1 MSIMRTLDGSQA
13 VASVAYR
20 LSEVIAIFP
29 ITPSS
34 NMGEFSDE
42 WAAHGMPNLWDT
54 VPQVSEMQSEGGAA
68 GAVHGAIQAG
78 ALSTT
83 FTASQ
88 GLLLMIPNMFKIAGE
103 LTPFVMH
110 VSARTIATH
119 ALSIF
124 GDHSDVM
131 ACRSTGFAMLAAG
144 SVQEAQDFAAIAHAA
159 TLQARI
165 PFLHFFDGFRTSH
178 EVAKIAELSD
188 DDLRALIDEEAIAAH
203 RRRALTPEHPVLRG
217 TAQNPDVFFQ
227 AREACNSFYDA
238 CPGKVKAAM
247 ERFAQITGRHYRL
260 FDYVG
265 HPEAE
270 RVIVMMGSGAEAAQ
284 ELVDWM
290 VARGEKVG
298 LLKVRLFR
306 PFATEDFVRALPRTA
321 RAIAV
326 LDRTKEP
333 GAIGDPLYLD
343 IVGALRDAEED
354 GVVKTRARVV
364 AGRYGLSSKEFTPA
378 MVRAVFEELSKDKP
392 RRRFTVGIVDD
403 VTGLSL
409 PVDSS
414 FDIEPDDVV
423 RAVFYGLGADGTV
436 GANKNSIK
444 IIGEET
450 DQFAQGYFVYDSKK
464 SGAIT
469 ISHLRFG
476 PRPIQS
482 TYLVKRAG
490 FVAVHQWSFF
500 ERYDVLELAAP
511 GATLLIN
518 SLHAADKLWDELPQ
532 EVQQR
537 IIDLKLKVYTVDA
550 YDVARNAGMGGRVNT
565 VMQTC
570 FFALADIFPREEA
583 IGYIKRQIK
592 KTYAAKGEDV
602 VNKNY
607 AVVDHSLAHL
617 HQVEVPARATSE
629 IRMPPIVSD
638 KAPDFVKRVTAVM
651 LAGKGDGL
659 PVSAFPVDGTWPMGT
674 AKWEKR
680 NIAQE
685 IPQWHPVVCTQCNKC
700 AMVCPHAA
708 IRVKVYPQAALKGT
722 PSTFQWCDFKGK
734 FSQGDMYTVQVA
746 PEDCTG
752 CSLCVEVC
760 PAKDKLNPR
769 QKAIEMVAQAP
780 LRAAERDNYEFFLAL
795 PEVDRSKPPLNVA
808 GTQFFEPLFEYS
820 GACSGCGETPY
831 IKLLT
836 QLFGDR
842 ALIANAT
849 GCSSIYGGNLPTT
862 PYTVNREGRGPA
874 WSNSLFEDNAEFGFG
889 YRLAVDQQTRQAQ
902 ELLRTLSGV
911 VGVTL
916 ADSLLKAEQRGEAAI
931 AVQRLRVAE
940 LREKLKGIPVPEAR
954 RLDLLADYLI
964 RKSVWIVGG
973 DGWAY
978 DIGYGGLDHVLASG
992 RDVNVLVLDTEVYSN
1007 TGGQQSK
1014 ATPIGAAAKFAAA
1027 GKSIAKKDLG
1037 LLAMA
1042 YGSVY
1047 VAQVAFG
1054 ANDAQTVKT
1063 FVEAEAYPGPSLII
1077 AFSHC
1082 IAHGYDLAKGASQQK
1097 LAVDTGYWPLYRYD
1111 PRRHGPGESPLY
1123 VDSTAPR
1130 GKVIDY
1136 TRNETRF
1143 RMVEQQDPARFRD
1156 LMHLLQR
1163 KSEERRALYAHMALP
1178 LEPKPAGAAAPRPTT
1193 DE

>member
-1 MSIMRTLDGSQA
+1 MRTLDGSQA

-378 MVRAVFEELSKDKP
+378 MVRAVFDELAKDKP

-708 IRVKVYPQAALKGT
+708 IRV
-722 PSTFQWCDFKGK
+722 
-734 FSQGDMYTVQVA
+734 
-746 PEDCTG
+746 
-752 CSLCVEVC
+752 
-760 PAKDKLNPR
+760 
-769 QKAIEMVAQAP
+769 
-780 LRAAERDNYEFFLAL
+780 
-795 PEVDRSKPPLNVA
+795 
-808 GTQFFEPLFEYS
+808 
-820 GACSGCGETPY
+820 
-831 IKLLT
+831 
-836 QLFGDR
+836 
-842 ALIANAT
+842 
-849 GCSSIYGGNLPTT
+849 
-862 PYTVNREGRGPA
+862 
-874 WSNSLFEDNAEFGFG
+874 
-889 YRLAVDQQTRQAQ
+889 
-902 ELLRTLSGV
+902 
-911 VGVTL
+911 
-916 ADSLLKAEQRGEAAI
+916 
-931 AVQRLRVAE
+931 
-940 LREKLKGIPVPEAR
+940 
-954 RLDLLADYLI
+954 
-964 RKSVWIVGG
+964 
-973 DGWAY
+973 
-978 DIGYGGLDHVLASG
+978 
-992 RDVNVLVLDTEVYSN
+992 
-1007 TGGQQSK
+1007 
-1014 ATPIGAAAKFAAA
+1014 
-1027 GKSIAKKDLG
+1027 
-1037 LLAMA
+1037 
-1042 YGSVY
+1042 
-1047 VAQVAFG
+1047 
-1054 ANDAQTVKT
+1054 
-1063 FVEAEAYPGPSLII
+1063 
-1077 AFSHC
+1077 
-1082 IAHGYDLAKGASQQK
+1082 
-1097 LAVDTGYWPLYRYD
+1097 
-1111 PRRHGPGESPLY
+1111 
-1123 VDSTAPR
+1123 
-1130 GKVIDY
+1130 
-1136 TRNETRF
+1136 
-1143 RMVEQQDPARFRD
+1143 
-1156 LMHLLQR
+1156 
-1163 KSEERRALYAHMALP
+1163 
-1178 LEPKPAGAAAPRPTT
+1178 
-1193 DE
+1193 